1 MNSKMKNNFLIIS
14 GISGA
19 GKSQVLN
26 ILEDFGFTCIDNMPL
41 EFVFDFIDLCKKDR
55 KKYKNVAVSIDIR
68 AGKNINKINGIL
80 SKLKKERMSNKVFF
94 LNADDSTILKRYS
107 ETRRKHPLGLL
118 VKDGILE
125 ERRMMQVVKNI
136 SDQEIDTAN
145 MTIGELK
152 NTLGKLIGLSSD
164 KKQLLLSIMSFGFKY
179 GIANEAD
186 IVFDVRF
193 IPNPNYVSGLKTKT
207 GKDLAVVKYVEKQ
220 KEYNK
225 FFDKISNLLKDLL
238 PGYIKEGKSQLTVA
252 IGCTGGRHRSVATA
266 EKLAKFFIKNKYKV
280 KLYHRDIARI

>member
-1 MNSKMKNNFLIIS
+1 MKSNFLIIS

-41 EFVFDFIDLCKKDR
+41 EFVSDFIDLCKKDR
-55 KKYKNVAVSIDIR
+55 EKYKNVALSIDIR
-68 AGKNINKINGIL
+68 AGENIKKISEIL
-80 SKLKKERMSNKVFF
+80 GKLKKEKIGNKVFF
-94 LNADDSTILKRYS
+94 INADDTAILKRYS
-107 ETRRKHPLGLL
+107 ETRRKHPLGVL
-118 VKDGILE
+118 VKDGLFE
-125 ERRMMQVVKNI
+125 ERRMMKVVKDVA
-136 SDQEIDTAN
+136 DQEIDTTN

-152 NTLGKLIGLSSD
+152 NTLGNLIGLQSD
-164 KKQLLLSIMSFGFKY
+164 KKQLILSIMSFGFKY

-207 GKDLAVVKYVEKQ
+207 GKNSAVVKYIEKQ
-220 KEYNK
+220 KEYNR
-225 FFDKISNLLKDLL
+225 FFAKISDLLKFLL
-238 PGYIKEGKSQLTVA
+238 PGYIKEGKSQLTIA

-266 EKLAKFFIKNKYKV
+266 EKLAKFFMRNKYKV

>member
-1 MNSKMKNNFLIIS
+1 MKNNFLIIS

-68 AGKNINKINGIL
+68 AGKNINKINEIL